1 LLPIEEP
8 CSIDPALFEYW
19 EADMNTVNAPVCTM
33 TPAMPPCAVDPYTPA
48 DCQSMTKAL
57 IDQLFSPAER
67 YKMMAEAAYFQAE
80 RRGFKPGHELED
92 WLWAEHE
99 VNEACG
105 LVERWPRWD
114 LANDES
120 LPANAC
126 PPWLD

>member
-1 LLPIEEP
+1 
-8 CSIDPALFEYW
+8 
-19 EADMNTVNAPVCTM
+19 MNTVNAPACTI
-33 TPAMPPCAVDPYTPA
+33 TPAMASWAADPYTPA
-48 DCQSMTKAL
+48 ECRSMTKAL

-67 YKMMAEAAYFQAE
+67 HKMTAKAAYCRAE

-105 LVERWPRWD
+105 LVEPGPRSD

-120 LPANAC
+120 LPASAS
-126 PPWLD
+126 PR